1 MTTKYNEILGRILV
15 LIYKMRRCRAKHLDN
30 TKRLVH
36 PAYSGADFVIPQRP
50 NELELKIFV
59 DEFFLKDRDEEY
71 IYDTYINYMT
81 KFCWINI
88 SENRYITLDI
98 GVRAAIKNLVYYV
111 TYFHHKVKSLC
122 LDVNNKSAKFELHGG
137 YSNYNNMGGYGICI
151 SCSDHKNAIDSN
163 YEDFLLGYIT
173 ILKRDDYM
181 ELIKPKNCYRKNS
194 IFGGMIDDYFKKR
207 KYTYIEIASIR
218 MKHPITTSNNYEKID
233 SIYDMLFPNT

>member
-1 MTTKYNEILGRILV
+1 
-15 LIYKMRRCRAKHLDN
+15 MRRCRAKQLDN
-30 TKRLVH
+30 TKMLVH
-36 PAYSGADFVIPQRP
+36 PAYSGSDFVVPQRP

-59 DEFFLKDRDEEY
+59 DEFFLKDRDKEY

-81 KFCWINI
+81 KFCWTNINESRNI
-88 SENRYITLDI
+88 RLDI

-122 LDVNNKSAKFELHGG
+122 LDVDSTSAKFELYGG
-137 YSNYNNMGGYGICI
+137 YFNSNSMWYGICI
-151 SCSDHKNAIDSN
+151 SYSDHKSAIDGN

-181 ELIKPKNCYRKNS
+181 ELVKPKNCYTKNS

-207 KYTYIEIASIR
+207 KDTYTEIASIR
-218 MKHPITTSNNYEKID
+218 MKHPITTSNNYVKVD
-233 SIYDMLFPNT
+233 CIYDILFPNT

>member
-1 MTTKYNEILGRILV
+1 
-15 LIYKMRRCRAKHLDN
+15 MRRCRAKQLDN
-30 TKRLVH
+30 TKMLVH
-36 PAYSGADFVIPQRP
+36 PAYSGSDFVVPQRP

-59 DEFFLKDRDEEY
+59 DEFFLNDRDKEY

-81 KFCWINI
+81 KFCWTNINESRNI
-88 SENRYITLDI
+88 RLDI

-137 YSNYNNMGGYGICI
+137 YSNSNSMGYGICI
-151 SCSDHKNAIDSN
+151 SYSDHKDAIDGN

-181 ELIKPKNCYRKNS
+181 ELVKAKSYYTKNS

-207 KYTYIEIASIR
+207 EDTYTEIASIR
-218 MKHPITTSNNYEKID
+218 IKHPITTSNNYVKID
-233 SIYDMLFPNT
+233 SIL

>member
-1 MTTKYNEILGRILV
+1 M
-15 LIYKMRRCRAKHLDN
+15 LIYKMRRCRAKQLDN
-30 TKRLVH
+30 TKMLVH
-36 PAYSGADFVIPQRP
+36 PAYSGSNFVVPQRP

-59 DEFFLKDRDEEY
+59 DEFFLNDRDKEY

-81 KFCWINI
+81 KFCWTNIN
-88 SENRYITLDI
+88 ENRNIRLDI

-122 LDVNNKSAKFELHGG
+122 LDVDSTSAKFELYCG
-137 YSNYNNMGGYGICI
+137 YLNPNSTGYGICI
-151 SCSDHKNAIDSN
+151 SYSDHKSVIDGN

-181 ELIKPKNCYRKNS
+181 ELVKPKSCYTKNS

-207 KYTYIEIASIR
+207 EDTYTEIASIR
-218 MKHPITTSNNYEKID
+218 MKHPITTSNNYMKID
-233 SIYDMLFPNT
+233 SIL